1 MDAAQEHPSGNA
13 DQDELGV
20 CKNGRET
27 RTDRRDGVMPKD
39 EVSGEEESCDPRQ
52 LPLTLLTA
60 SESAPLE

>member
-1 MDAAQEHPSGNA
+1 MDAAQEHPSGDA
-13 DQDELGV
+13 DQDELRV

-27 RTDRRDGVMPKD
+27 RDDRRDGVVPEN

-52 LPLTLLTA
+52 LPLTRLAA